1 MIKFIKNIISLTILL
16 SAGFFV
22 VSVDSGGKTFR
33 WLGETMKN
41 GTDELA
47 ETADMI
53 KKSSDEIGRAARET
67 ADSISMTSSR
77 IKETGTKV
85 AQKFEDT
92 GNAVRDSAHGLRNLT
107 HRATVSAKATE
118 KPLGE
123 ASPQ

>member
-1 MIKFIKNIISLTILL
+1 MIKFIKNIITLTILL

-33 WLGETMKN
+33 WFGETVKN

-47 ETADMI
+47 ETADII

-85 AQKFEDT
+85 AQKFEET
-92 GNAVRDSAHGLRNLT
+92 GNAVRESAHELRNLT
-107 HRATVSAKATE
+107 HRATMSAKSTGEPLTDAT
-118 KPLGE
+118 
-123 ASPQ
+123 AQ